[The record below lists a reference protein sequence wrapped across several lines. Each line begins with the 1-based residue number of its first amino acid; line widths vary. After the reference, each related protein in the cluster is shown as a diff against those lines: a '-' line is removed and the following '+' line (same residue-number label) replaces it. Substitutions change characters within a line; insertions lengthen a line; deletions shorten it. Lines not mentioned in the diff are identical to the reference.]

1 MSNEAGASADVSVR
15 RAQPADA
22 AAMAAVQLETW
33 RVGYADLLPR
43 SVLDELSDAD
53 VEASWAT
60 AITAPPSPVHAVFV
74 ALHAGRLVGFAAVGP
89 AGDED
94 SAPDDGEV
102 IELLVSPGFQQAGHA
117 SRLLAAAVDHLEIA
131 GMSRVVTWRLADDDA
146 ARQFFASA
154 GWAADG
160 AHRVLDAGEPL
171 EQLRLHA
178 GIGLSVTP
186 MG

>member
-1 MSNEAGASADVSVR
+1 
-15 RAQPADA
+15 
-22 AAMAAVQLETW
+22 MAAVQLETW
-33 RVGYADLLPR
+33 RAGYADVLPR

-53 VEASWAT
+53 VEAAWSS

-74 ALHAGRLVGFAAVGP
+74 ALHAGRLVGFTAVGP

-102 IELLVSPGFQQAGHA
+102 LELLVGPGFQQAGHA
-117 SRLLAAAVDHLEIA
+117 SRLLSAAVDHLETS
-131 GMSRVVTWRLADDDA
+131 GMSRAVTWRLSADDA

-160 AHRVLDAGEPL
+160 ARRVLDAGEPV
-171 EQLRLHA
+171 EQVRLHA
-178 GIGLSVTP
+178 GIGVSVTP
-186 MG
+186 LG